1 MKFKVG
7 DKVKVENWGLSYTTY
22 TSFFKNRQ
30 NDSNMKIEYMI
41 NYAYNND
48 KFFKYYE
55 LNSDPDTYT
64 VVYVNDVNNFLS
76 QVLIQD
82 SLGATYIIR
91 ADALEFKNKK
101 MTLKEIEE
109 QLGYSIEL
117 ISEDERKNINDE
129 SEE

>member
-7 DKVKVENWGLSYTTY
+7 DKVKVKDWGCSYTTF
-22 TSFFKNRQ
+22 TSFFKDRQ

-48 KFFKYYE
+48 KFLKYRE

-64 VVYVNDVNNFLS
+64 VVYVSNFLS

-82 SLGATYIIR
+82 SLEATYIIG

-109 QLGYSIEL
+109 QLGCSIEL
-117 ISEDERKNINDE
+117 ISEDERKKI
-129 SEE
+129 